1 MENRSIG
8 IITFPINKNGVT
20 PLSNLVDITS
30 NLCPKTY
37 LITGGEGYIHFQND
51 RRLATYN
58 ITHTGSHSI
67 LKRICKYLVIQLQIA
82 KIILTSRHDVTTWI
96 FFIGGSGLII
106 PLIAAKLVGNKTCLL
121 LAGSDKRGVDIAYN
135 YFALPVKLLIS
146 TGHFIVDKIVVYSAS
161 LIHTWDLAMYQNKIL
176 IAHEHFLDFNTFTVT
191 APLTDRP
198 PLIGYI
204 GSLGEVKGVLNFAQ
218 ALPAILSDRR
228 DLRVLIGGDGD
239 LKEAVAASLQEQGVT
254 ARVDLPG
261 WISHDDL
268 PKYLN
273 QLRLLVLPS
282 YSEGL
287 PNIMLEAMACGT
299 PVLATPVG
307 AIPDVIIDGKTGFIM
322 ENNSPECIVE
332 NVIRAL
338 NSPDLDRIAEA
349 GRRFVE
355 ENFTFEKTVEDW
367 KGVLQSIE

>member
-1 MENRSIG
+1 MESRPIG
-8 IITFPINKNGVT
+8 IITFPIKKNGIT

-30 NLCPKTY
+30 NLCPKAY

-67 LKRICKYLVIQLQIA
+67 LKRIYKYLVIQLQIA
-82 KIILTSRHDVTTWI
+82 KIILTLRHDVTTWI

-106 PLIAAKLVGNKTCLL
+106 PLIAAKVVGKRTYLL
-121 LAGSDKRGVDIAYN
+121 LAGSEKRGADVAYKC
-135 YFALPVKLLIS
+135 FALPVRFLIS
-146 TGHFIVDKIVVYSAS
+146 TGYCIADKIVVYSAS
-161 LIHTWDLAMYQNKIL
+161 LIRAWDLSMYRNKIL
-176 IAHEHFLDFNTFTVT
+176 IAHEHFFDLNLFTVT
-191 APLTDRP
+191 TPLADRP

-204 GSLGEVKGVLNFAQ
+204 GSLGEVKGVLNFTL
-218 ALPAILSDRR
+218 ALPTTLNDQQ

-239 LKEAVAASLQEQGVT
+239 LKETIASSLQEQGVST
-254 ARVDLPG
+254 RVDLPG

-268 PKYLN
+268 PRYLN

-282 YSEGL
+282 YTEGL

-307 AIPDVIIDGKTGFIM
+307 AIPDVIVDGKTGFIM
-322 ENNSPECIVE
+322 ENNTPECIAE

-338 NSPDLDRIAEA
+338 NSPDLERIAEA
-349 GRRFVE
+349 GKRYVE
-355 ENFTFEKTVEDW
+355 ENFTFDKTVKNW
-367 KGVLQSIE
+367 KRILEEI